1 MKLMLS
7 ITPLL
12 QKNHQTPLYIQLYNY
27 IRNGIEAG
35 TLQSCETLPS
45 IRQLAQHLSISKNTV
60 ESAYGQL
67 VAEGYLE
74 NRERAGYT
82 VLPLEQFD
90 NKSLTEAPFIKEK
103 PRQESLPLTR
113 AKYDF
118 HYGDV
123 AFDRFPH
130 TVWKSCVVEALAAEP
145 SRVLG
150 YGNRMG
156 HYSLREEIAEYV
168 YQSRGVI
175 CQADQIII
183 SAGTQHLI
191 SVLVQMLSLNK
202 VTIAIEEPGYNGV
215 KSVLRNLGCSLVP
228 VEVESDGINVS
239 QLSEV
244 QDARLV
250 YVTPSHQFPLGMV
263 MPIQKRYR
271 LLQWATERGSY
282 ILEDDYDSEFR
293 YSSAPIPAL
302 KALDSNDRV
311 IYMGTFSKSFLP
323 SARLSYAILPHSLL
337 TLCKEKLE
345 FISPSVSP
353 LIQEAVWL
361 FMKRGHFARHLRRM
375 RRVYQMRHKA
385 LTETIRSVFGD
396 ACSIIGDISGM
407 HLLLDVKGRQASEL
421 IALAE
426 QYGCKVYPPD
436 KHWNMPSNC
445 PESYIMLGFGGL
457 DENQLKEGIQRLG
470 EAWLSS

>member
-1 MKLMLS
+1 M
-7 ITPLL
+7 
-12 QKNHQTPLYIQLYNY
+12 QGTPLYIQLYSY
-27 IRNGIEAG
+27 IRSGIEGGSLPAG
-35 TLQSCETLPS
+35 EALPS
-45 IRQLAQHLSISKNTV
+45 IRQLAQHLGISKNTV

-74 NRERAGYT
+74 NRERAGYLI
-82 VLPLEQFD
+82 LPLEQFPYGI
-90 NKSLTEAPFIKEK
+90 APAQVPANGVKK
-103 PRQESLPLTR
+103 PVSTQQPH
-113 AKYDF
+113 AAVQYDF
-118 HYGDV
+118 HYGDI

-130 TVWKSCVVEALAAEP
+130 SLWKSCVTEALSADYVH
-145 SRVLG
+145 VLG

-156 HYSLREEIAEYV
+156 HPGLREEIAEYV

-175 CQADQIII
+175 CEANQIII
-183 SAGTQHLI
+183 SAGTQHLM
-191 SVLVQMLSLNK
+191 SVLVQLLQLSNE
-202 VTIAIEEPGYNGV
+202 TIAMEEPGYSGV
-215 KSVLRNLGCSLVP
+215 KSVLRNLGCTLISI
-228 VEVESDGINVS
+228 EVESDGIDVS
-239 QLSEV
+239 QLGDTENV
-244 QDARLV
+244 KLV

-282 ILEDDYDSEFR
+282 VLEDDYDSEYR

-337 TLCKEKLE
+337 NTCGEKLT
-345 FISPSVSP
+345 FLSPSVSP

-361 FMKRGHFARHLRRM
+361 FMKKGHFARHLRRM
-375 RRVYQMRHKA
+375 RRVYQARHKA
-385 LTETIRSVFGD
+385 LTEAIQEVFGD
-396 ACSIIGDISGM
+396 QCGIIGDSSGM

-421 IALAE
+421 IPLAE
-426 QYGCKVYPPD
+426 RFGCRVYPPD
-436 KHWNMPSNC
+436 KHWNIPSDC

-457 DENQLKEGIQRLG
+457 DERRLQEGIQQLG
-470 EAWLSS
+470 RAWLTSSFV